1 MDIPR
6 PHAAQRRRTRRLV
19 MGGAAAFFVAAMT
32 MGVSRLKPAA
42 PSVARAAVVLDTVKR
57 GPMVRQVRGLGT
69 LVPEEIRWIPAA
81 TDGRVE
87 RVVVQPG
94 TRVEADTVLLEL
106 SNPEVEL
113 RALEADSQVRAA
125 EAAYNELRVRLES
138 QRLDQQA
145 DAARVQAELQQ
156 ARLRADADDE
166 LARSGLVADLT
177 RKISRSTADELANR
191 VGIEHQR
198 LAIARDAVAA
208 QLQVQAAEVDQRRA
222 LARLRRGQRLGLQV
236 RPGLA
241 GVLQQIS
248 VEVGQQVTPG
258 TNLARVA
265 QPERLKAVIRVPET
279 QARDL
284 QLGQPASID
293 TRNGIVPGRVSRV
306 DPGAQNGTVTVDIA
320 LEGALPRGAR
330 PDLTVDGTVDID
342 RLADVVYVGRPA
354 QGQPESNSTLFRLEP
369 DGTHAARVQ
378 VKLGRASV
386 TAIEILAG
394 LAPGDQVILSDT
406 SAWEKADRIRID

>member
-1 MDIPR
+1 MDIAKPNASR
-6 PHAAQRRRTRRLV
+6 RRRTRRIV
-19 MGGAAAFFVAAMT
+19 IGGGAALFVAVTT

-42 PSVARAAVVLDTVKR
+42 PSVARSSVVIDTVKR
-57 GPMVRQVRGLGT
+57 GPMVRQVRGMGT

-87 RVVVQPG
+87 RIVVQPG
-94 TRVEADTVLLEL
+94 TRVEADTVLVEL
-106 SNPEVEL
+106 SNPEVEQ
-113 RALEADSQVRAA
+113 RAIEAESQLHAA

-145 DAARVQAELQQ
+145 AAARVEAEHQQ
-156 ARLRADADDE
+156 ARLRADADDQ
-166 LARSGLVADLT
+166 LAKDGLVADMA
-177 RKISRSTADELANR
+177 RKISRSTAAELENR
-191 VGIEHQR
+191 VSIEHQR
-198 LAIARDAVAA
+198 LAIAREAIKA

-222 LARLRRGQRLGLQV
+222 LARLRHGQLLGLKV

-284 QLGQPASID
+284 QLGQPAAID
-293 TRNGIVPGRVSRV
+293 TRNGIVAGRVSRV

-320 LEGALPRGAR
+320 LEGELPRGAR

-342 RLADVVYVGRPA
+342 RLADVVFVGRPA
-354 QGQPESNSTLFRLEP
+354 QGQPETQASLFRMEG
-369 DGTHAARVQ
+369 DGTHATRVA
-378 VKLGRASV
+378 VRLGRASV
-386 TAIEILAG
+386 TAVEILDG
-394 LAPGDQVILSDT
+394 LAPGDQVVLSDT
-406 SAWEKADRIRID
+406 SAFEKADRIRID

>member
-1 MDIPR
+1 MVI
-6 PHAAQRRRTRRLV
+6 
-19 MGGAAAFFVAAMT
+19 
-32 MGVSRLKPAA
+32 
-42 PSVARAAVVLDTVKR
+42 DTVKR

-87 RVVVQPG
+87 RIVVQPG
-94 TRVEADTVLLEL
+94 TRVEADTVLIEL

-113 RALEADSQVRAA
+113 RALEAESQLRAA
-125 EAAYNELRVRLES
+125 EAPYQELRVRLES

-145 DAARVQAELQQ
+145 AAARVQAEYQQ

-166 LARSGLVADLT
+166 LAREGLVADLT
-177 RKISRSTADELANR
+177 RKISRSTADELGNR
-191 VGIEHQR
+191 MGIEHQR
-198 LAIARDAVAA
+198 LAIAREAIAA
-208 QLQVQAAEVDQRRA
+208 QLPVQAAEVDQRRA
-222 LARLRRGQRLGLQV
+222 LARMRRGQLLGLKV

-293 TRNGIVPGRVSRV
+293 TRNGVVEGRVARV

-320 LEGALPRGAR
+320 LTAR
-330 PDLTVDGTVDID
+330 CP
-342 RLADVVYVGRPA
+342 
-354 QGQPESNSTLFRLEP
+354 
-369 DGTHAARVQ
+369 AAR
-378 VKLGRASV
+378 GPTSPWTGPSTSTGWPTWCTWAGPRRGSRRAGSRCSASIR
-386 TAIEILAG
+386 TASTPRAC
-394 LAPGDQVILSDT
+394 
-406 SAWEKADRIRID
+406 R